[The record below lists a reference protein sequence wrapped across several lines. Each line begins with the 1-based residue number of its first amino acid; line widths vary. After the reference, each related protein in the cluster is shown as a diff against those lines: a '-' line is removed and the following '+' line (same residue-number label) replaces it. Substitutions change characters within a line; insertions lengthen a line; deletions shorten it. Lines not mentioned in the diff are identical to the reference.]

1 MESRAILF
9 CLLTFLLSRCG
20 DQRSKEFLQN
30 YVKARMEFPVQLTDH
45 FPSEL
50 KSIGQV
56 SAITPAGAYGHDM
69 AFLSLAIKTD
79 SLEILD
85 VEKRL
90 EKAKVKAFAPNDSSL
105 IVVGDTVD
113 YSRKIN
119 ATPIP
124 SFYRY
129 EKDFGLNAVRLDNDF
144 SIYVLES
151 KSGEY
156 MDVEYLT
163 KDNKFPS
170 DWKNGFSRG
179 LAINDQEKIVIYWLT
194 IW

>member
-1 MESRAILF
+1 MQSRAILF

-20 DQRSKEFLQN
+20 PQRSKELLEN
-30 YVKARMEFPVQLTDH
+30 YVKARIEFPAQLTDH
-45 FPSEL
+45 FPSEP

-56 SAITPAGAYGHDM
+56 SAITPAGAHGHDM

-85 VEKRL
+85 IEKTL
-90 EKAKVKAFAPNDSSL
+90 EKAKIKAFAPNDSSL
-105 IVVGDTVD
+105 IIVGDTVD

-119 ATPIP
+119 SIPIP

-144 SIYVLES
+144 RIYVLES

-179 LAINDQEKIVIYWLT
+179 LAINDQEKIIIYWLT